1 MKSTMSGDQVQTISY
16 FHSDRKF
23 SDLFSRMRVHLGHC
37 LKEGLK
43 SREIKIRYVERS
55 FLDHLQS

>member
-1 MKSTMSGDQVQTISY
+1 MKSTMSGAQVQTISY

-23 SDLFSRMRVHLGHC
+23 SDLFSRSHAHLGHG

-43 SREIKIRYVERS
+43 SWEIKIHSVERS